1 MIPRRDRRRG
11 AALIEFVL
19 VSTFFL
25 IPLILG
31 LLSMGFALSRS
42 LQVAEMTR
50 DVGRMAVRGL
60 DFSVPANQELIVGSA
75 SRPNLPPMALGL
87 GMQSNGGNVT
97 GSTSGNGVLVLS
109 TLTRISTTCGCS
121 NSGQIVVAKR
131 VVIGNNTL
139 FTSAY
144 GAPSA
149 SAISSDT
156 GAVADYAND
165 ATARASTFGS
175 VVNLSSGEFAY
186 VVEAKFRFPD
196 LTIPGLYSAPAVSWL
211 SVF

>member
-1 MIPRRDRRRG
+1 
-11 AALIEFVL
+11 
-19 VSTFFL
+19 
-25 IPLILG
+25 
-31 LLSMGFALSRS
+31 
-42 LQVAEMTR
+42 MTR

-87 GMQSNGGNVT
+87 GMQPNGGNVT
-97 GSTSGNGVLVLS
+97 GSISGNGVLVLS

-121 NSGQIVVAKR
+121 NSDQIVVAKR

-149 SAISSDT
+149 SAINSDT
-156 GAVADYAND
+156 GAVTNYAND
-165 ATARASTFGS
+165 ATARASSFGS